1 MEGEDTDVLVLM
13 TDAFLKQERALSDV
27 RRDIYSMLV
36 EEAWRVAIRSRHYL
50 TAQYLEAPCNSAWM
64 LQYKS
69 ADGCI
74 IWSRHNCPGSWNDS
88 DTSLGFRM
96 KILDPKYCPS
106 TKMNVVSDSAFPC
119 STAMGERI
127 LTPLKDE
134 DIDRILPSLRSSARS
149 LHNAITSVRQA
160 VEWGMGSVQKVSA
173 GSTCRCRTTPS
184 SEASA

>member
-69 ADGCI
+69 
-74 IWSRHNCPGSWNDS
+74 GSNVNFLNT
-88 DTSLGFRM
+88 TSLTRYM
-96 KILDPKYCPS
+96 Y
-106 TKMNVVSDSAFPC
+106 
-119 STAMGERI
+119 
-127 LTPLKDE
+127 
-134 DIDRILPSLRSSARS
+134 
-149 LHNAITSVRQA
+149 
-160 VEWGMGSVQKVSA
+160 
-173 GSTCRCRTTPS
+173 
-184 SEASA
+184 